1 MTKENQNKNYKITD
15 CVLYWCNLHE
25 PSQYSEKYQVNAT
38 NLSDSDAKALKKLGL
53 NVNDGKEKGK
63 PEMGLYVV
71 AKAMRP
77 VPVVDSAKNTIEDTS
92 NIGNGSK
99 GNVFISA
106 FDYDHV
112 TGGKGVGCGL
122 QSVQITEFIE
132 YSPAAMFDEVK
143 GGYVQATA
151 ATTTSD
157 VDPFKDV

>member
-1 MTKENQNKNYKITD
+1 MEKETKNHKITD
-15 CVLYWCNLHE
+15 CTLYWCNLHE
-25 PSQYSEKYQVNAT
+25 PNQYSDKYQVNAT
-38 NLSDSDAKALKKLGL
+38 NLSNDDAKALKKLGL
-53 NVNDGKEKGK
+53 TIHDGKEKGK

-77 VPVVDSAKNTIEDTS
+77 VAVVDSLKNTIEDTS

-106 FDYDHV
+106 FDYDHA

-122 QSVQITEFIE
+122 QSVQLTELIE
-132 YSPAAMFDEVK
+132 YSPVAMFEEVK
-143 GGYVQATA
+143 GGYVQTAT

-157 VDPFKDV
+157 DPFKDV